1 MKTTELSQLA
11 LDELKKRLADEE
23 ESLSNLRFQLSTRQ
37 LDSPIRVRTV
47 RRDIARIRTLI
58 SLKEKATAVTGPA
71 TSSANATTDT
81 AKKPETTETKA
92 S

>member
-1 MKTTELSQLA
+1 MKTTEIRQLA

-23 ESLSNLRFQLSTRQ
+23 ENLSNLRFQLSTRQ

-47 RRDIARIRTLI
+47 RRDIAR
-58 SLKEKATAVTGPA
+58 LKTMIQLNQNDTAGAPPA
-71 TSSANATTDT
+71 ASPVPAAADT